1 MKTFQWTKSSFCDAG
16 SCVEV
21 FVDDDE
27 DLVFVRNSNSGA
39 VLAAQFFTAEE
50 WRAFTAGVKAGEFD
64 V

>member
-1 MKTFQWTKSSFCDAG
+1 MKAFQWIKSSYCDAG

-21 FVDDDE
+21 FRDDEE

-50 WRAFTAGVKAGEFD
+50 WRVFLAGVKDGEFD